1 MRVNPPDKHLSVQ
14 LQQTLYRCI
23 RLSWRCLAGRNGLY
37 SAYQKVREMN
47 LKTLFDDALRA
58 LKIFEDKMG
67 ETQP

>member
-1 MRVNPPDKHLSVQ
+1 
-14 LQQTLYRCI
+14 
-23 RLSWRCLAGRNGLY
+23 
-37 SAYQKVREMN
+37 MN